1 MRTSGLHREAAK
13 SQAWSMETLTVEPAA
28 RVELEQP
35 RIAPGV
41 LVAVAGGAVGLAAG
55 HLTSIISPLLVAMVL
70 GVVAANVVTFPPALT
85 RGLGWAG
92 RRFLRAGV
100 VLLGLQLSLRD
111 VFALGPGVLLLVA
124 VVVLSGIAV
133 GRWLGARLGLT
144 PTQSLLIACGFSICG
159 AAAVAAVEGSIDAED
174 DEVATA
180 VALVVAFGTAMIGS
194 LPLAAALIGLSH
206 HAAGIWAGASI
217 HEVAQVVA
225 AGGVIGG
232 GAVAAAVVVKLARVL
247 LLAPVLGWVGA
258 QRHEPTTSGRKPPLI
273 PVFVLGFCALVLVH
287 SLVPIPHRTVA
298 DVGQVQ
304 TFLLA
309 SAMCALGCGVRIR
322 DLRRTGPR
330 PLILATALTVWVSA
344 VGLIGAV
351 LVG

>member
-1 MRTSGLHREAAK
+1 M
-13 SQAWSMETLTVEPAA
+13 QTLTVEAVA
-28 RVELEQP
+28 RAQIKHPKVM
-35 RIAPGV
+35 PGA
-41 LVAVAGGAVGLAAG
+41 LVALCGGAIGMAAG
-55 HLTSIISPLLVAMVL
+55 RLDASISPLLVAMVL
-70 GVVAANVVTFPPALT
+70 GVLAANVVTLPTSLT
-85 RGLGWAG
+85 PGLGWAG
-92 RRFLRAGV
+92 RRFLRVGV
-100 VLLGLQLSLRD
+100 VLLGLQLSLRE
-111 VFALGPGVLLLVA
+111 VFGLGPGVLVL
-124 VVVLSGIAV
+124 VVVVVVSGIAV
-133 GRWLGARLGLT
+133 GRWLGARLGLS

-174 DEVATA
+174 KEVATA
-180 VALVVAFGTAMIGS
+180 VALVVAFGTAMIGL
-194 LPLAAALIGLSH
+194 LPLTASAIGLSH

-258 QRHEPTTSGRKPPLI
+258 EHRAQAADRKTVLI
-273 PVFVLGFCALVLVH
+273 PLFVVGFCGLALVH
-287 SLVPIPHRTVA
+287 TAIPIPHA
-298 DVGQVQ
+298 LLSGVGQMQ

-309 SAMCALGCGVRIR
+309 TAMCALGCGVRIR

-330 PLILATALTVWVSA
+330 PLILATALIVWVSA
-344 VGLIGAV
+344 VGLVGAV